1 MNVIGYIRVST
12 DTQDL
17 EKQRHL
23 LLEYAQRHQLLIG
36 EFINV
41 EVSSRKDTKERRID
55 ELLAKLDDGDTLIV
69 AELSR
74 LGRNMLETLNIINRL
89 GEQGVQIIFVR
100 QPELSTLG
108 SHTKLLLAIY
118 SYFAEA
124 EREYISLR
132 TKQGLAAAKAS
143 GKKLGRPKGSKNK
156 DRVLDPYVFDKRKV
170 IHLIFEK

>member
-89 GEQGVQIIFVR
+89 GESRIIFVR
-100 QPELSTLG
+100 RPELSTLG
-108 SHTKLLLAIY
+108 SHTKLRHRPRPAP
-118 SYFAEA
+118 STAT
-124 EREYISLR
+124 SLKRRGSPSPCAR
-132 TKQGLAAAKAS
+132 TASGPSQGLAVARAS
-143 GKKLGRPKGSKNK
+143 GKQLGRPKGSCNGK
-156 DRVLDPYVFDKRKV
+156 VVHPYAA
-170 IHLIFEK
+170 